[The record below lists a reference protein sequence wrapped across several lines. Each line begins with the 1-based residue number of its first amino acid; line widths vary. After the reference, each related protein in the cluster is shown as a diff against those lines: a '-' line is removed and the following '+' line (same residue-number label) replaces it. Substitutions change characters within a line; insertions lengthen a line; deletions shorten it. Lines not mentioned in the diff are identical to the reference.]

1 MSKVKSGDRIKVHYT
16 GKMEDGT
23 VFDSSKGRQP
33 LEFNVGLG
41 QVIPGFEKGVMGME
55 VGDSKT
61 VVIPPEQGYGKVRED
76 LIADVNK
83 GDFPENITPEI
94 GKKLQIEQDDGSKLH
109 VTITRVG
116 EEKVTL
122 DANHPLAGKT
132 LTFDIELLEIA

>member
-55 VGDSKT
+55 IGDSKT

-83 GDFPENITPEI
+83 SDFPENITPEI